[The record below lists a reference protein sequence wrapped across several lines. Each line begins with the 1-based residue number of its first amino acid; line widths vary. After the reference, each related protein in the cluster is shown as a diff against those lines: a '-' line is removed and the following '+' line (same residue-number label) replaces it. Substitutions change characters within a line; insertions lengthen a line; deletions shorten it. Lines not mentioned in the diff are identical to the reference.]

1 MKPAS
6 ELWKAALGEIELQIN
21 RPNFQTWFSKTTGV
35 SYENGEFFVGAPNAF
50 VVEYLDKNQRSLIEK
65 TIIGLTSANT
75 KVRFQVG
82 TEPKTEPS
90 KTCGSSNGSS
100 CRLNPTYTFD
110 SFVVGG
116 NNRMAHASAISAA
129 QNPGG
134 TYNPLF
140 IYGDVGLGKT
150 HLLQA
155 VGHTAIETGAKVLF
169 VSSERFTND
178 FITAVREG
186 QSEKFREKYRS
197 VDVLLIDD
205 VHFIGGKSSTEECFF
220 HTFNELHQTNR
231 QIVLTSNCPPN
242 CIPQMEDRLRSRFE
256 WGLTIEIKR
265 PNLSTRLAILSSKAM
280 SMGIEIQQNVLE
292 YIAHKAP
299 RSVRELEG
307 CLNRV
312 AAYAKLVRLPIT
324 IELSKEAL
332 TDVSDRAPDKTSIS
346 SDIIIETVAAAF
358 NITKSDVLGRKRD
371 KETALARQVAMHF
384 LKSYNNCSL
393 TEIGTLLG
401 GRSPSTVGHACEKIE
416 SDSQNNPFL
425 LRKMNDIKAG
435 LFPGI

>member
-1 MKPAS
+1 MKSAS
-6 ELWKAALGEIELQIN
+6 ELWKAALGEIELQVN
-21 RPNFQTWFSKTTGV
+21 RPNFKTWFSKTIGL
-35 SYENGEFFVGAPNAF
+35 SYENGEFFVGAPNTF

-65 TIIGLTSANT
+65 TIIGLTSTST
-75 KVRFQVG
+75 KVNFQVG
-82 TEPKTEPS
+82 NKPS
-90 KTCGSSNGSS
+90 SSSAERPASSNGDF

-129 QNPGG
+129 QNPGN

-155 VGHTAIETGAKVLF
+155 VGHTAVDMGFKVLF

-186 QSEKFREKYRS
+186 QSEKFRGKYRN

-220 HTFNELHQTNR
+220 HTFNELHQANR

-265 PNLSTRLAILSSKAM
+265 PSLPTRLSIVTSKAM
-280 SMGIEIQQNVLE
+280 SMGMEIPEDVLD
-292 YIAHKAP
+292 YVARKAP

-312 AAYAKLVRLPIT
+312 VAYSRLVRMPISV
-324 IELSKEAL
+324 ELAKESL
-332 TDVSDRAPDKTSIS
+332 TDVSDRTPDKTSIS
-346 SDIIIETVAAAF
+346 PNIVIETVADKF
-358 NITKSDVLGRKRD
+358 NLASEDITGRKRD

-384 LKSYNNCSL
+384 LKTYNNCSL
-393 TEIGTLLG
+393 TEIGELLG

-416 SDSQNNPFL
+416 ADSVNSPFL
-425 LRKMNDIKAG
+425 QRKLGEIKTS
-435 LFPGI
+435 LFPPV